1 MAPRISLALAL
12 HNHQPVGNFG
22 WVFGE
27 VFDQA
32 YRPMVEALERHP
44 SIRLALHYTG
54 ALLEW
59 LRAEQPGFV
68 ERVRALVERGQV
80 EMIGGGLYE
89 PVLAALPERD
99 RLAQL
104 GRMADTI
111 EDLFGRRPAGAW
123 LAERVWEP
131 DLPICLVDAG
141 YGWTILD
148 DAHFRAAAIP
158 EEALWGPYT
167 TDDQGRLLT
176 VFGTEQGL
184 RYRIPFRDVDEVI
197 DHLRAHA
204 TEAGDRLGT
213 MGDDGEKFGG
223 WPTTY
228 EHCWGAGRWVERFF
242 EALEEHAGW
251 LATVTPSEW
260 LAAHPPIGR
269 VAVPTGSYAEMGEWA
284 LPPEEA
290 RAFAAALH
298 TAQDEGRPEAR
309 WLRGASWRNF
319 AVRYREINDLHK
331 QMLRAS
337 AAVAAMP
344 PGPERDRAT
353 DHLHRGQSNDCY
365 WHGLFGGVYINHMR
379 LATHEHLVAAE
390 DLADRAA
397 GRWRAAAVSD
407 LDLDGRDEVRLATDG
422 QVVTIALPDGAGI
435 GAWDI
440 RAARHALGA
449 VLRRRP
455 EAYHET
461 IRRRATEAGR
471 PGAGGSPTGG
481 PQPETEV
488 PVSSIHEL
496 ARAKEP
502 GLAAR
507 IAYDWHERR
516 AGLVRF
522 FAPGGLRAGGPDP
535 AADRGT
541 ERGDFVDGEFGV
553 VELRDN
559 AVVVGRDGTV
569 AGPLGAQPV
578 RVEKSV
584 LVGGSRVAP
593 TLDIEVSV
601 VNRSGHGLRATV
613 ALDWPI
619 NLAGGGGN
627 PAAWWRSGDGRTERT
642 THDIAGSVAS
652 TAAIW
657 QGNDD
662 LGVAIETTIEPAAEA
677 RWGPI
682 ETVSNSEAGFERAY
696 QGSALIVG
704 WPVELAPGER
714 WTGRLRHVVP
724 VARDRTEE
732 ELAASRGAS

>member
-1 MAPRISLALAL
+1 VAPRISLALAL
-12 HNHQPVGNFG
+12 HNHQPVGTFG

-27 VFDQA
+27 VFEHA
-32 YRPMVEALERHP
+32 YRPMVEALERHR
-44 SIRLALHYTG
+44 SVRLALHYTG

-59 LRAEQPGFV
+59 LRAEQPAFV
-68 ERVRALVERGQV
+68 ERLRVLVERGQV
-80 EMIGGGLYE
+80 ELMGGGLYE
-89 PVLAALPERD
+89 PILASLPERD

-104 GRMADTI
+104 RRMADTV
-111 EDLFGRRPAGAW
+111 EEQFGRRPAGAW

-131 DLPICLVDAG
+131 DLPTSLVDAG
-141 YGWTILD
+141 YAWTILD

-184 RYRIPFRDVDEVI
+184 RYRIPFREVDEVI
-197 DHLRAHA
+197 DHLRSHA

-213 MGDDGEKFGG
+213 MGDDGEKFGA

-228 EHCWGAGRWVERFF
+228 EHCWGRGRWVERFF
-242 EALEEHAGW
+242 EALEENAGW
-251 LATVTPSEW
+251 LATVTPTEW
-260 LAAHPPIGR
+260 LASHRPIGR

-284 LPPEEA
+284 LPPDEA
-290 RAFAAALH
+290 RGFAAALH
-298 TAQDEGRPEAR
+298 AAQDAGRPEAR

-319 AVRYREINDLHK
+319 GVRYREVNDLHK
-331 QMLRAS
+331 QMLHVS
-337 AAVAAMP
+337 AAVDAMP
-344 PGPERDRAT
+344 AGRERDLAA

-365 WHGLFGGVYINHMR
+365 WHGLFGGLYINHMR

-390 DLADRAA
+390 DLADRSS
-397 GRWRAAAVSD
+397 GRLRAAELAD
-407 LDLDGRDEVRLATDG
+407 LDLDGRDDVRLATDG
-422 QVVTIALPDGAGI
+422 QVVTIALAEGAGI

-461 IRRRATEAGR
+461 IRARAAAAGAAGTAGAAGAEA
-471 PGAGGSPTGG
+471 
-481 PQPETEV
+481 EV

-502 GLAAR
+502 NLAVR
-507 IAYDWHERR
+507 LAYDWHERR

-522 FAPGGLRAGGPDP
+522 LAPGGLRTGGPDP

-541 ERGDFVDGEFGV
+541 ERGDFVDGSFEAV
-553 VELRDN
+553 ALRED
-559 AVVVGRDGTV
+559 AVVVGRDGVV
-569 AGPLGAQPV
+569 AGAMGAQAV
-578 RVEKSV
+578 RVEKTV
-584 LVGGSRVAP
+584 IVGGTRRAP
-593 TLDIEVSV
+593 TVEIGIAV
-601 VNRSGHGLRATV
+601 VNRSAQALRATV
-613 ALDWPI
+613 ALDWPT

-627 PAAWWRSGDGRTERT
+627 PAAWWEADGDRTN
-642 THDIAGSVAS
+642 HDGAGGSAAV
-652 TAAIW
+652 TAIG

-662 LGVAIETTIEPAAEA
+662 LGVAIRTTIEPAAEV

-682 ETVSNSEAGFERAY
+682 ETVSNSESGFERTY
-696 QGSALIVG
+696 QGSALLVG
-704 WPVELAPGER
+704 WPLDLAPGGR
-714 WTGRLRHVVP
+714 WVGRVRHVVDA
-724 VARDRTEE
+724 ARDRAEE
-732 ELAASRGAS
+732 ELAADAPAR